1 MFSKLK
7 YKIEIIIVA
16 IAISALVLFLM
27 FSPNEFPE
35 NPSEKPPFITE
46 ALLKVLKEDNADKR
60 LEYAESQPI
69 IKSMT
74 KHLRQFDS
82 LMQIDPERARAP
94 LLIVERRLLYL
105 KAKGLEID
113 NAKKILRDQV
123 INYIAKE

>member
-16 IAISALVLFLM
+16 VAISALVLFLM

-35 NPSEKPPFITE
+35 ETVEKPPLVTE
-46 ALLKVLKEDNADKR
+46 AVLKALKEDNADKR

-105 KAKGLEID
+105 RAKGLEID